1 MRSLIALVAS
11 AVVGR
16 CAALGEVRELNDETF
31 ASVVDG
37 STNVLVEFYK
47 PDCGHCQTMEPEF
60 YATAEALQFEG
71 DVVLARVD
79 TEESPKTGKRFGID
93 GHPIFRWFKKTSTD
107 DDKFYF
113 VHYDGRMAN
122 TFLKMIGERTGATY
136 PKLEVEHS
144 KVKKIKA
151 EEFEGAALDSSVDAF
166 VAMYT
171 PWTESKPVVETLDAV
186 AKTIHKA
193 GAPSAVYKMGI
204 ERVYERD
211 VADKYEC
218 KKYPCYFLFPKG
230 GAPHIRYEGPDDDH
244 ERIVAFLNTEANLGL
259 DPLGHVR
266 KAEIGRLAALD
277 AALAAEDVAAAL
289 AAASANLPADQAG
302 YAAYYAKAA
311 AKAAE
316 SPTYVADELARLQK
330 VLKTTPTLTPAKRKE
345 FTARKNILA
354 AFAVHAGRD
363 GAAHGG
369 EL

>member
-1 MRSLIALVAS
+1 
-11 AVVGR
+11 
-16 CAALGEVRELNDETF
+16 
-31 ASVVDG
+31 
-37 STNVLVEFYK
+37 
-47 PDCGHCQTMEPEF
+47 
-60 YATAEALQFEG
+60 
-71 DVVLARVD
+71 
-79 TEESPKTGKRFGID
+79 
-93 GHPIFRWFKKTSTD
+93 
-107 DDKFYF
+107 
-113 VHYDGRMAN
+113 MAN
-122 TFLKMIGERTGATY
+122 TFLKMIGERMGTTY

-151 EEFEGAALDSSVDAF
+151 EDFEGAALDSSVDAF

-277 AALAAEDVAAAL
+277 AALAADDVAAAL